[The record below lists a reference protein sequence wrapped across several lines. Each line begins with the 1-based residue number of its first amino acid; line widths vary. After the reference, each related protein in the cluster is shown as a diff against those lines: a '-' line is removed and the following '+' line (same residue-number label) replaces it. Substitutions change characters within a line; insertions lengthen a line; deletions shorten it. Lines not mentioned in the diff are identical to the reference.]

1 MGNVH
6 CPSALLLPAASC
18 LLPAFLKI
26 RNPKSEIRNLKIDS
40 DAIKLHNSYI
50 IGGGLRTY
58 NYAAHRQNPS
68 KVTAL

>member
-1 MGNVH
+1 MDNVH

-40 DAIKLHNSYI
+40 DAIKLHNLIYMGS
-50 IGGGLRTY
+50 GLRTR
-58 NYAAHRQNPS
+58 NTVHHQNTS